1 MTFSDISSFA
11 SSIAVLATL
20 VFLVIQT
27 RQATRN
33 QKSLMQQGRSARL
46 VEMIAKAAEPSFSSF
61 MSRAYAGDLNLDAAE
76 VRSMNAYAG
85 AFFWS
90 FEDSFLQ
97 HKSGLL
103 DDASWM
109 SDLSSLRSA
118 LTQPAYRAGWHF
130 ARQLLSGEY
139 RDYIDSLM
147 LEIKPQKHPNELTVW
162 KDLMRKAM
170 AEAV

>member
-1 MTFSDISSFA
+1 MTISDISSLA
-11 SSIAVLATL
+11 STLAVLGTL

-27 RQATRN
+27 RQTAQN
-33 QKSLMQQGRSARL
+33 QKSLLQQGRTARL
-46 VEMIAKAAEPSFSSF
+46 VEIIAKAAEPNFGSF
-61 MSRAYAGDLNLDAAE
+61 MSRAYSGDVSLKAAE

-90 FEDSFLQ
+90 YEDSFLQ
-97 HKSGLL
+97 HKAGLL
-103 DDASWM
+103 DAASWT

-118 LTQPAYRAGWHF
+118 LTQPVYRAGWHF

-139 RDYIDSLM
+139 RDFVDSLM
-147 LEIKPQKHPNELTVW
+147 RETKPEKPLNELTVW
-162 KDLMRKAM
+162 RDLMSQAL